1 MKIRVPEYFTSFTCI
16 ADKCQDSCCIG
27 WGIDVD
33 DITAEKYAALK
44 CEIGV
49 EIVKKTKHGCFD
61 TDKNGRCAF
70 LDDKGLCRIISA
82 LGEGYLCDIC
92 REHPRYYGVGY
103 DGIEGGLGLCCEE
116 AARIIL
122 SIDKK
127 PEFVT
132 VEKDIR
138 YDSEDEHESCT
149 DSMREY
155 LYEVIYSSNVD
166 TLPCYF
172 MEYAKFADDACF
184 DLASGITDNIAP
196 IPKITPIPCRE
207 KVTKLL
213 KSAIETFGECE
224 LLDDCYGKRL
234 SEVRDI
240 DYENLTTMIRD
251 NEKAFRNLLF
261 YFTHRHVRE
270 CIDDMTFGQRILF
283 ATSASLTVILLAHGY
298 KCDDR
303 LVRSAVDFSKNIE
316 YSTDNQCLIFDA
328 LSENL

>member
-1 MKIRVPEYFTSFTCI
+1 MKIRVPEYFKSFSCI

-27 WGIDVD
+27 WGIDID
-33 DITAEKYAALK
+33 EITAQKYATLK
-44 CEIGV
+44 CEIGA
-49 EIVKKTKHGCFD
+49 EIAEKTKHGCFD

-70 LDDKGLCRIISA
+70 LDDKGLCRIIST

-92 REHPRYYGVGY
+92 REHPRYYGAGHNTV
-103 DGIEGGLGLCCEE
+103 EGGLGLCCEE
-116 AARIIL
+116 AARMIL
-122 SIDKK
+122 SLDKK
-127 PEFVT
+127 PDFVT
-132 VEKDIR
+132 MEKDVC
-138 YDSEDEHESCT
+138 YDVEDEYESFT

-196 IPKITPIPCRE
+196 IPKITLIPCGE
-207 KVTKLL
+207 KLVELL
-213 KSAIETFGECE
+213 RCGIKIFRKCE
-224 LLDDCYGKRL
+224 LLDDRFGDRL
-234 SEVRDI
+234 SEIGD
-240 DYENLTTMIRD
+240 DGYESLSSLLCEHEM
-251 NEKAFRNLLF
+251 ELRNLLF

-270 CIDDMTFGQRILF
+270 CIDDMTFGQRVLF
-283 ATSASLTVILLAHGY
+283 ALLASITVILLSKGY
-298 KCDDR
+298 ACDDK

-316 YSTDNQCLIFDA
+316 YSTDNQGLIFDA